1 MNIFKNIFKI
11 GEAQANKTVNNL
23 ESSIIMAEQGIR
35 DMKASLNKSVEAMAQ
50 VKALAIGSK
59 NEREKQEAKAK
70 DYESKATLI
79 LTKSQDG
86 DITIADA
93 DRLAKEALAKK
104 EEAQQHA
111 NRANADNKKFDKNIS
126 ELKNTIE
133 TIKGNITNW
142 ENELRTLNAR
152 VKVSDATKNVNKQMA
167 ELDSAGTVSML
178 ERMKEKAAQDEALNE
193 ASGELLHTKKSIDDE
208 INAAADTTEAK
219 LDDDLGKLKER
230 LGMKKGNT

>member
-23 ESSIIMAEQGIR
+23 ESSIIITKQGIR
-35 DMKASLNKSVEAMAQ
+35 DMKAALNKSVEAMAH
-50 VKALAIGSK
+50 VKALAISSK
-59 NEREKQEAKAK
+59 KERDEQEAKAK
-70 DYESKATLI
+70 DYESKATII
-79 LTKSQDG
+79 LKKVQAG
-86 DITIADA
+86 DMEAADA
-93 DRLAKEALAKK
+93 DQLAKEAIAKK

-133 TIKGNITNW
+133 TIKGNINNW
-142 ENELRTLNAR
+142 ENELKTLNAR
-152 VKVSDATKNVNKQMA
+152 VKVSDATKNVNRQMA

-178 ERMKEKAAQDEALNE
+178 ERMKEKAAQEEALNE
-193 ASGELLHTKKSIDDE
+193 ASGELTHTKKSIDDE

-219 LDDDLGKLKER
+219 IDDDLAKLKEQ

>member
-11 GEAQANKTVNNL
+11 GEAQANKTVNDL
-23 ESSIIMAEQGIR
+23 ESPILMTEQGIR
-35 DMKASLNKSVEAMAQ
+35 DMKAALNASVEAMAQ
-50 VKALAIGSK
+50 IKALAIRSK
-59 NEREKQEAKAK
+59 NERDEQEAKVK
-70 DYESKATLI
+70 DYESKATII

-86 DITIADA
+86 DIAIADA

-126 ELKNTIE
+126 ELKNNIE

-142 ENELRTLNAR
+142 ENNLKTLNAR
-152 VKVSDATKNVNKQMA
+152 IKVSDATKNVNKQMA

-178 ERMKEKAAQDEALNE
+178 ERMKEKAAQDEALYE
-193 ASGELLHTKKSIDDE
+193 ASGELTHTKKSIDEE
-208 INAAADTTEAK
+208 IDAAANTTEAK
-219 LDDDLGKLKER
+219 LDDDLAKLKER
-230 LGMKKGNT
+230 LGMKKGNA